1 MRSAALVIASRRLF
15 ARAALNPSPRK
26 DKTMNEPQSSP
37 PASAAGT
44 PPETPK
50 KKVSPL
56 VWVAIGCV
64 GLIVVGGIITF
75 ATGAFLF
82 KKFEKNPAMAAA
94 EMVVKMHPDVELVD
108 SDADAGTLTIRDKKT
123 GEVMTV
129 DMKEVEKGNLK
140 FKKGDEESTISI
152 GGGSDGQGSL
162 SITGNDGK
170 TTFRAGAGASN
181 LPDWVPIY
189 PGTSPTGSYQA
200 STGEGTSGA
209 FALSTKDSA
218 KEVLAFYGKALDEMG
233 APVQRQTYSA
243 ADTEGGIVTGGSAD
257 EDRKL
262 NVTATQ
268 HDGETVITVTYTEK
282 G

>member
-1 MRSAALVIASRRLF
+1 
-15 ARAALNPSPRK
+15 
-26 DKTMNEPQSSP
+26 MNEPQSP
-37 PASAAGT
+37 PPVSAAGT
-44 PPETPK
+44 PPGTPK

-56 VWVAIGCV
+56 VWVALGCV

-82 KKFEKNPAMAAA
+82 KRVADKFEKNPTMAAA
-94 EMVVKMHPDVELVD
+94 ELVVKMNPDLELVE

-140 FKKGDEESTISI
+140 FKKGDEESTISV
-152 GGGSDGQGSL
+152 GGGGDGQGSL
-162 SITGNDGK
+162 SITGKDGK
-170 TTFRAGAGASN
+170 ATFRAGAGASN

-189 PGTSPTGSYQA
+189 PNTSPTGSYQA

-218 KEVLAFYGKALDEMG
+218 KEVLDFYGKALDEMG

-243 ADTEGGIVTGGSAD
+243 ADTEGGIVSGGSAD